1 MRRRARQ
8 LGGASRAP
16 RLDPLLSSP
25 LSLSHADTLL
35 HCIRACTSTFKPC
48 CVPENKAFWACYK
61 GARGLGDATSL
72 SGVLGGGSKTKKR
85 EGGGSDAT

>member
-1 MRRRARQ
+1 
-8 LGGASRAP
+8 
-16 RLDPLLSSP
+16 
-25 LSLSHADTLL
+25 
-35 HCIRACTSTFKPC
+35 
-48 CVPENKAFWACYK
+48 VPENKAFWACYK